1 MNNTNKI
8 ERPKL
13 FPPKALLARRPKL
26 SLAFAGQKLRED
38 EPERP
43 APTLA
48 PHELRRIVAG
58 ILG

>member
-1 MNNTNKI
+1 MNDTNKI

-13 FPPKALLARRPKL
+13 FPPKALLTRKPKL
-26 SLAFAGQKLRED
+26 SLAFAGHKLRED

-43 APTLA
+43 TPTLA

>member
-1 MNNTNKI
+1 MNDTSKI

-13 FPPKALLARRPKL
+13 FPPKALLVRKPKL
-26 SLAFAGQKLRED
+26 SLAFAGQNLRAD
-38 EPERP
+38 EPEGP
-43 APTLA
+43 ATTLA